1 MPEISSTMILWAIYL
16 VVVVLGYMVIRKD
29 RCKK

>member
-1 MPEISSTMILWAIYL
+1 MPEISSTMILSAIYL

-29 RCKK
+29 RRKK